1 MLEVDQAAV
10 GAVRKQL
17 VEISRIATKL
27 ASGITTDLVQD
38 AAALSAASVDLSTNI
53 AAMIADPEV
62 VP

>member
-1 MLEVDQAAV
+1 MLEVDQEAV

-27 ASGITTDLVQD
+27 ASGITADLVQD

-53 AAMIADPEV
+53 AAMIADPEAE
-62 VP
+62 

>member
-27 ASGITTDLVQD
+27 ASGITADLVQD

-53 AAMIADPEV
+53 AAMIADPEAE
-62 VP
+62 